1 MQETTRSIYKSY
13 RLLSPMLSSG
23 IEVKAVAMAEKAD
36 KVNESRKLVSCTAN
50 VKVVYSMPSIT
61 TRSLPSN

>member
-1 MQETTRSIYKSY
+1 
-13 RLLSPMLSSG
+13 MLSSG